1 MDKPPTDSQPSANEP
16 DAPEQMDPKLRR
28 IVLQAAETC
37 RERFDEDPSHD
48 AYKLGAI
55 LDALGRHRH
64 LIDPVYD
71 FMGSK
76 KCPPKVP
83 GLARVVAIGG
93 VPVARVAMTKDPKTG
108 ENVPVE
114 DERGLLVFQKVGKGR
129 QWEGPSMVRVT
140 ALAMEDYSDPLD
152 VAAYVVRHL
161 PPLLLADCKDAT
173 RDPDQ
178 VGFAIADLLVDDE
191 TGKPKRGWRDPEA
204 VLRAILKALRHPK
217 PGNVTRG
224 STARKAVVQSGEN
237 GPADGPATVGTG

>member
-1 MDKPPTDSQPSANEP
+1 MDKPPTDSQPSANEE
-16 DAPEQMDPKLRR
+16 DAPEQMYPKLRR
-28 IVLQAAETC
+28 IAIGAAEAC
-37 RERFDEDPSHD
+37 RERFNERPSHH
-48 AYKLGAI
+48 ALQLAEI
-55 LDALGRHRH
+55 LDSLGHYPH
-64 LIDPVYD
+64 LIDPVYA

-83 GLARVVAIGG
+83 GLAPVVAIGG

-152 VAAYVVRHL
+152 VAVYVIRHL
-161 PPLLLADCKDAT
+161 PPKLRADCKDAT

-178 VGFAIADLLVDDE
+178 VGLAIADLLADDE
-191 TGKPKRGWRDPEA
+191 TGKRRQGWRDPEA
-204 VLRAILKALRHPK
+204 VLRAILRELGHVR
-217 PGNVTRG
+217 PGNKTR
-224 STARKAVVQSGEN
+224 
-237 GPADGPATVGTG
+237 P